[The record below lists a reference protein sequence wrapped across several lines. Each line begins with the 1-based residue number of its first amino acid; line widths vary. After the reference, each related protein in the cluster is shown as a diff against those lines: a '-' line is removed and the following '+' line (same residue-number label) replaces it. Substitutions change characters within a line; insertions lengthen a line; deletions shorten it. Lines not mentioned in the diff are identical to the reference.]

1 MPHIVEPAASGRSK
15 CRGCGEP
22 IGKGELRFGER
33 LPNPFADGEMTQWY
47 HTLCGA
53 YRRPE
58 SFNQLLLTADHGID
72 DVERLI
78 TAVAS
83 GLAHHRV
90 VRIAGVGRAPSGRAR
105 CRSCRELIE
114 KDQWRIPLVFFEE
127 GAFNAS
133 GFIHVS
139 CSAEY
144 FETTQILD
152 RLQHFGNDLAAEDV
166 AELAGELGG

>member
-15 CRGCGEP
+15 CRGCGEQ
-22 IGKGELRFGER
+22 IAKGELRFGER

-58 SFNQLLLTADHGID
+58 SFNEILQTPDHGID
-72 DVERLI
+72 DVEVL
-78 TAVAS
+78 TAAVAS
-83 GLAHHRV
+83 GLQHPRV
-90 VRIAGVGRAPSGRAR
+90 VRIGGVERASSGRAR
-105 CRSCRELIE
+105 CRCCRELISQ
-114 KDQWRIPLVFFEE
+114 DDWRIPLVFFEE

-139 CSAEY
+139 CSSEY
-144 FETTQILD
+144 FQTTGILE
-152 RLQHFGNDLAAEDV
+152 RLQHFGKDLAAEDI
-166 AELAGELGG
+166 AQLRRALAD